1 MVLCRMKIIIMSEMF
16 IHPSVFFILGGLF
29 IPFLKGRI
37 KKGYMIFV
45 ALLAFFAVFIM
56 PYGTYGVYEFLE
68 WQLTFGNVDKLSKV
82 FAYIFTIMGVIGVI
96 YSIQVDNDGELIAAF
111 YYVGGAIGVTLAGDF
126 LTLFLFWEIM
136 AFSSVFLIWYRKSEF
151 SVEVGFRYLLWH
163 VTGGLILLA
172 GIILQYN
179 LSGDLTINH
188 STFHGWWPTDFQSLA
203 SFLIV
208 IGFIVNAAVPP
219 FGAWLP
225 DAYPAATV
233 TGAVFMS
240 AFTTKTAVYA
250 LIRVCSGSEIL
261 IILGVIMAIYGV
273 VYAVLENDVRRLLAY
288 HIISQVGY
296 MVAGVGLGTQ
306 MAINGVVAHA
316 FCHILY
322 KSLLFMGTG
331 SVLYMTGTAKLT
343 ELGGLY
349 KTMPRTMMY
358 TIIGGLSISAFPFFS
373 GFVSKSMT
381 VAAFGQEHLMWPFL
395 LLMLAS
401 AGTFLH
407 TGLKVPY
414 FIWFGK
420 DRGIKAQEP
429 PWNMELAMIIGS
441 LFCIGLGVFYQPLY
455 SLLPYPVHFHP
466 YTLYHVSE
474 TLQLLLFTQ
483 LGFFFLIK
491 KLWCENSISLDTD
504 WLPRKSAKALMWF
517 TNNPLSRIEYNIIG
531 EIYEFIIE
539 KPMMRVA
546 YYFMKI
552 DTVVVDGTINGIGKI
567 VMVCSQKMQKVQS
580 GQIQHYAMIMLTGV
594 IILIIIGVVLP

>member
-1 MVLCRMKIIIMSEMF
+1 MSEIF
-16 IHPSVFFILGGLF
+16 NIQFLHPSAIYLLGGLF
-29 IPFLKGRI
+29 IPLFKGRI
-37 KKGYMIFV
+37 KQGYMFFV
-45 ALLAFFAVFIM
+45 ALMAFFAVVNM
-56 PYGTYGVYEFLE
+56 PHGTYGVYEFLS
-68 WQLTFGNVDKLSKV
+68 WKLTFGDVDKLSKV

-96 YSIQVDNDGELIAAF
+96 YSIHVKNDGEHFAAF
-111 YYVGGAIGVTLAGDF
+111 YYVGGSLGVIFAGDF
-126 LTLFLFWEIM
+126 LTLFLFWEVM
-136 AFSSVFLIWYRKSEF
+136 AFSSVFLVWFRKSPA
-151 SVEVGFRYLLWH
+151 SVNSGFRYLLWH
-163 VTGGLILLA
+163 VAGGLILLA
-172 GIILQYN
+172 GIILQYSI
-179 LSGDLTINH
+179 SGDLSIKYLP
-188 STFHGWWPTDFQSLA
+188 FHGWWPTDLQSLA

-250 LIRVCSGSEIL
+250 LIRVCAGSEML

-273 VYAVLENDVRRLLAY
+273 VYAVLENDARRLLAY

-331 SVLYMTGTAKLT
+331 SVLYMAGTAKLT

-349 KTMPRTMMY
+349 KTMPRTMIY

-373 GFVSKSMT
+373 GFVSKSIT
-381 VAAFGQEHLMWPFL
+381 VAAFGEAHLTWAFMA
-395 LLMLAS
+395 LMLAS

-420 DRGIKAQEP
+420 DQGIKAKEP

-441 LFCIGLGVFYQPLY
+441 LFCVGLGVFYKSLY
-455 SLLPYPVHFHP
+455 ALLPYPVHFEP
-466 YTLYHVSE
+466 YTAYHTWE
-474 TLQLLLFTQ
+474 TLQVLLFTQ
-483 LGFFFLIK
+483 LGFFLLLK
-491 KLWCENSISLDTD
+491 KLWCEDTISLDTD
-504 WLPRKSAKALMWF
+504 WFPRKGAKAFRWF
-517 TNNPLSRIEYNIIG
+517 TKPLVNIEYNFIG
-531 EIYEFIIE
+531 EIYEFIIQ
-539 KPMMRVA
+539 KPIIGVA
-546 YYFMKI
+546 KNLKII
-552 DTVVVDGTINGIGKI
+552 DTVIVDGTINGISKLTLLW
-567 VMVCSQKMQKVQS
+567 SKKMQDAQS
-580 GQIQHYAMIMLTGV
+580 GQIQHYAMLMVAGFIALIV
-594 IILIIIGVVLP
+594 IVMVLS

>member
-1 MVLCRMKIIIMSEMF
+1 MKIIIMSEMF

-82 FAYIFTIMGVIGVI
+82 FAYIFCIMGIIGII
-96 YSIQVDNDGELIAAF
+96 YSIHVKNDGELLAAF
-111 YYVGGAIGVTLAGDF
+111 YYVGGALGVTLAGDF

-151 SVEVGFRYLLWH
+151 SVKVGFRYLLWH

-172 GIILQYN
+172 GIIIKYN

-188 STFHGWWPTDFQSLA
+188 FPFHGWWPADLQSLA
-203 SFLIV
+203 SFLII
-208 IGFIVNAAVPP
+208 IGFIINAAVPP

-250 LIRVCSGSEIL
+250 LIRVCAGSEIL
-261 IILGVIMAIYGV
+261 IILGVFMAIYGV
-273 VYAVLENDVRRLLAY
+273 VYAVLENDARRLLAY

-331 SVLYMTGTAKLT
+331 SVLYMVGTTKLT

-349 KTMPRTMMY
+349 KTMPRTMIY
-358 TIIGGLSISAFPFFS
+358 TIIGGLSISAFPLFS

-381 VAAFGQEHLMWPFL
+381 VAAFGEEHLMWAFL

-420 DRGIKAQEP
+420 DRGIKGKEP

-455 SLLPYPVHFHP
+455 LLLPYPTNFKP
-466 YTLYHVSE
+466 YTLYHISE

-504 WLPRKSAKALMWF
+504 WFPRKCAKVLMWF
-517 TNNPLSRIEYNIIG
+517 ANKPLSNLEYNYIG
-531 EIYEFIIE
+531 EVYEFIIQ
-539 KPMMRVA
+539 KPIMRVA

-552 DTVVVDGTINGIGKI
+552 DTVVVDGAINGVGKLA
-567 VMVCSQKMQKVQS
+567 MVCSQKMQKVQS
-580 GQIQHYAMIMLTGV
+580 GQIQHYAMIMLAGV

>member
-1 MVLCRMKIIIMSEMF
+1 MSEIF
-16 IHPSVFFILGGLF
+16 NIQFLHPSAIYLLGGLF
-29 IPFLKGRI
+29 IPLFKGRI
-37 KKGYMIFV
+37 KQGYMLFV
-45 ALLAFFAVFIM
+45 ALMAFLAVVNM
-56 PYGTYGVYEFLE
+56 PHGTYGVYEFLS
-68 WQLTFGNVDKLSKV
+68 WKLTFGDVDKLSKV

-96 YSIQVDNDGELIAAF
+96 YSIHVKNDGEHFAAF
-111 YYVGGAIGVTLAGDF
+111 YYVGGSLGVIFAGDF
-126 LTLFLFWEIM
+126 LTLFLFWEVM
-136 AFSSVFLIWYRKSEF
+136 AFSSVFLVWFRKSPA
-151 SVEVGFRYLLWH
+151 SVNSGFRYLLWH
-163 VTGGLILLA
+163 VAGGLILLA
-172 GIILQYN
+172 GIILQYSI
-179 LSGDLTINH
+179 SGDLSIKYLP
-188 STFHGWWPTDFQSLA
+188 FHGWWPTDLQSLA

-250 LIRVCSGSEIL
+250 LIRVCAGSEML

-273 VYAVLENDVRRLLAY
+273 VYAVLENDARRLLAY

-331 SVLYMTGTAKLT
+331 SVLYMAGTAKLT

-349 KTMPRTMMY
+349 KTMPRTMIY

-373 GFVSKSMT
+373 GFVSKSIT
-381 VAAFGQEHLMWPFL
+381 VAAFGEAHLTWAFMA
-395 LLMLAS
+395 LMLAS

-420 DRGIKAQEP
+420 DRGIKAKEP

-441 LFCIGLGVFYQPLY
+441 LFCVGLGVFYKSLY
-455 SLLPYPVHFHP
+455 ALLPYPVHFEP
-466 YTLYHVSE
+466 YTAYHTWE
-474 TLQLLLFTQ
+474 TLQVLLFTQ
-483 LGFFFLIK
+483 LGFFLLLK
-491 KLWCENSISLDTD
+491 KLWCKDTISLDTD
-504 WLPRKSAKALMWF
+504 WFPRKGAKAFRWF
-517 TNNPLSRIEYNIIG
+517 TKPLVNIEYNFIG
-531 EIYEFIIE
+531 EIYEFIIQ
-539 KPMMRVA
+539 KPIIGVA
-546 YYFMKI
+546 KILKII
-552 DTVVVDGTINGIGKI
+552 DTVIVDGTINGIGKLTLLW
-567 VMVCSQKMQKVQS
+567 SRKMQDAQS
-580 GQIQHYAMIMLTGV
+580 GQIQHYAMLMVAGFIALIV
-594 IILIIIGVVLP
+594 IVMVLS

>member
-1 MVLCRMKIIIMSEMF
+1 MMSEIF
-16 IHPSVFFILGGLF
+16 NIQFLHPSAIYLLGGLF
-29 IPFLKGRI
+29 IPLFKGRI
-37 KKGYMIFV
+37 KQGYMLFV
-45 ALLAFFAVFIM
+45 ALMAFLAVVNM
-56 PYGTYGVYEFLE
+56 PHGTYGVYEFLS
-68 WQLTFGNVDKLSKV
+68 WKLTFGDVDKLSKV

-96 YSIQVDNDGELIAAF
+96 YSIHVKNDGEHFAAF
-111 YYVGGAIGVTLAGDF
+111 YYVGGSLGVIFAGDF
-126 LTLFLFWEIM
+126 LTLFLFWEVM
-136 AFSSVFLIWYRKSEF
+136 AFSSVFLVWFRKSPA
-151 SVEVGFRYLLWH
+151 SVNSGFRYLLWH
-163 VTGGLILLA
+163 VAGGLILLA
-172 GIILQYN
+172 GIILQYSI
-179 LSGDLTINH
+179 SGDLSIKYLP
-188 STFHGWWPTDFQSLA
+188 FHGWWPTDLQSLA

-250 LIRVCSGSEIL
+250 LIRVCAGSEML

-273 VYAVLENDVRRLLAY
+273 VYAVLENDARRLLAY

-331 SVLYMTGTAKLT
+331 SVLYMAGTAKLT

-349 KTMPRTMMY
+349 KTMPRTMIY

-373 GFVSKSMT
+373 GFVSKSIT
-381 VAAFGQEHLMWPFL
+381 VAAFGEAHLTWVYMA
-395 LLMLAS
+395 LMLAS

-420 DRGIKAQEP
+420 DQGIKAKEP

-441 LFCIGLGVFYQPLY
+441 LFCVGLGVFYKSLY
-455 SLLPYPVHFHP
+455 ALLPYPVHFEP
-466 YTLYHVSE
+466 YTAYHTWE
-474 TLQLLLFTQ
+474 TLQVLFFTQ
-483 LGFFFLIK
+483 LGFFLLLK
-491 KLWCENSISLDTD
+491 KLWCEDTISLDTD
-504 WLPRKSAKALMWF
+504 WFPRKGAKAFMWF
-517 TNNPLSRIEYNIIG
+517 TKPLVNIEYNFIG
-531 EIYEFIIE
+531 EIYEFIIQ
-539 KPMMRVA
+539 KPIIGVA
-546 YYFMKI
+546 KILKII
-552 DTVVVDGTINGIGKI
+552 DTVIVDGTINGIGKLTLLW
-567 VMVCSQKMQKVQS
+567 SRKMQDAQS
-580 GQIQHYAMIMLTGV
+580 GQIQHYAMLMVAGFIALIV
-594 IILIIIGVVLP
+594 IVMVLS

>member
-1 MVLCRMKIIIMSEMF
+1 MSEIF
-16 IHPSVFFILGGLF
+16 NIQFLHPSAIYLLGGLF
-29 IPFLKGRI
+29 IPLFKGRI
-37 KKGYMIFV
+37 KQGYMLFV
-45 ALLAFFAVFIM
+45 ALMAFLAVVNM
-56 PYGTYGVYEFLE
+56 PHGTYGVYEFLS
-68 WQLTFGNVDKLSKV
+68 WKLTFGDVDKLSKV

-96 YSIQVDNDGELIAAF
+96 YSIHVKNDGEHFAAF
-111 YYVGGAIGVTLAGDF
+111 YYVGGSLGVIFAGDF
-126 LTLFLFWEIM
+126 LTLFLFWEVM
-136 AFSSVFLIWYRKSEF
+136 AFSSVFLVWFRKSPA
-151 SVEVGFRYLLWH
+151 SVNSGFRYLLWH
-163 VTGGLILLA
+163 VAGGLILLA
-172 GIILQYN
+172 GIILQYSI
-179 LSGDLTINH
+179 SGDLSIKYLP
-188 STFHGWWPTDFQSLA
+188 FHGWWPTDLQSLA
-203 SFLIV
+203 SFLII

-250 LIRVCSGSEIL
+250 LIRVCAGSEML

-273 VYAVLENDVRRLLAY
+273 VYAVLENDARRLLAY

-331 SVLYMTGTAKLT
+331 SVLYVAGTAKLT

-349 KTMPRTMMY
+349 KTMPRTMIY

-373 GFVSKSMT
+373 GFVSKSIT
-381 VAAFGQEHLMWPFL
+381 VAAFGEAHLTWAFMA
-395 LLMLAS
+395 LMLAS

-420 DRGIKAQEP
+420 DQGIKAKEP

-441 LFCIGLGVFYQPLY
+441 LFCVGLGVFYKSLY
-455 SLLPYPVHFHP
+455 ALLPYPVHFEP
-466 YTLYHVSE
+466 YTAYHTWE
-474 TLQLLLFTQ
+474 TLQVLLFTQ
-483 LGFFFLIK
+483 LGFFLLLK
-491 KLWCENSISLDTD
+491 KLWCEDTISLDTD
-504 WLPRKSAKALMWF
+504 WFPRKGAKAFRWV
-517 TNNPLSRIEYNIIG
+517 TKPLVNIEYNFIG
-531 EIYEFIIE
+531 EIYEFIIQ
-539 KPMMRVA
+539 KPIIGVA
-546 YYFMKI
+546 KILKII
-552 DTVVVDGTINGIGKI
+552 DTVIVDGTINGISKLTLLW
-567 VMVCSQKMQKVQS
+567 SRKMQDAQS
-580 GQIQHYAMIMLTGV
+580 GQIQHYAMLMVAGFISLIV
-594 IILIIIGVVLP
+594 IVMVLS

>member
-1 MVLCRMKIIIMSEMF
+1 MMSEIF
-16 IHPSVFFILGGLF
+16 NIQFLHPSAIYLLGGLF
-29 IPFLKGRI
+29 IPLFKGRI
-37 KKGYMIFV
+37 KQGYMLFV
-45 ALLAFFAVFIM
+45 ALMAFLAVVNM
-56 PYGTYGVYEFLE
+56 PHGTYGVYEFLS
-68 WQLTFGNVDKLSKV
+68 WKLTFGDVDKLSKV

-96 YSIQVDNDGELIAAF
+96 YSIHVKNDGEHFAAF
-111 YYVGGAIGVTLAGDF
+111 YYVGGSLGVIFAGDF
-126 LTLFLFWEIM
+126 LTLFLFWEVM
-136 AFSSVFLIWYRKSEF
+136 AFSSVFLVWFRKSPA
-151 SVEVGFRYLLWH
+151 SVNSGFRYLLWH
-163 VTGGLILLA
+163 VAGGLILLA
-172 GIILQYN
+172 GIILQYSI
-179 LSGDLTINH
+179 SGDLSIKYLP
-188 STFHGWWPTDFQSLA
+188 FHGWWPTDLQSLA

-250 LIRVCSGSEIL
+250 LIRVCAGSEML

-273 VYAVLENDVRRLLAY
+273 VYAVLENDARRLLAY

-331 SVLYMTGTAKLT
+331 SVLYMAGTAKLT

-349 KTMPRTMMY
+349 KTMPRTMIY

-373 GFVSKSMT
+373 GFVSKSIT
-381 VAAFGQEHLMWPFL
+381 VAAFGEAHLTWAFMA
-395 LLMLAS
+395 LMLAS

-420 DRGIKAQEP
+420 DQGIKAKEP

-441 LFCIGLGVFYQPLY
+441 LFCVGLGVFYKSLY
-455 SLLPYPVHFHP
+455 ALLPYPVHFEP
-466 YTLYHVSE
+466 YTAYHTWE
-474 TLQLLLFTQ
+474 TLQVLFFTQ
-483 LGFFFLIK
+483 LGFFLLLK
-491 KLWCENSISLDTD
+491 KLWCEDTISLDTD
-504 WLPRKSAKALMWF
+504 WFPRKGAKAFMWF
-517 TNNPLSRIEYNIIG
+517 TKPLVNIEYNFIG
-531 EIYEFIIE
+531 EIYEFIIQ
-539 KPMMRVA
+539 KPIIGVA
-546 YYFMKI
+546 KILKII
-552 DTVVVDGTINGIGKI
+552 DTVIVDGTINGIGKLTLLW
-567 VMVCSQKMQKVQS
+567 SRKMQDAQS
-580 GQIQHYAMIMLTGV
+580 GQIQHYAMLMVAGFIALIV
-594 IILIIIGVVLP
+594 IVMVLS

>member
-1 MVLCRMKIIIMSEMF
+1 MISDIFNIEF
-16 IHPSVFFILGGLF
+16 FHPSSYYIIGGLL
-29 IPFLKGRI
+29 IPLLKGRI
-37 KKGYMIFV
+37 KQSYMLLLS
-45 ALLAFFAVFIM
+45 LLAFFAVVNM
-56 PYGTYGVYEFLE
+56 PHGVFGVYEFLSWE
-68 WQLTFGNVDKLSKV
+68 LTFGNVDKLSKV

-96 YSIQVDNDGELIAAF
+96 YSFHVKNDGEHLSAF
-111 YYVGGAIGVTLAGDF
+111 YYVGGSLGVTLAGDF

-136 AFSSVFLIWYRKSEF
+136 AFSSVFLVWYRKIPS
-151 SVEVGFRYLLWH
+151 SVDSGFRYLLWH
-163 VTGGLILLA
+163 VIGGLILFS
-172 GIILQYN
+172 GIMIQYSV
-179 LSGDLTINH
+179 SGDLSIQYLP
-188 STFHGWWPTDFQSLA
+188 FHGWWPTDIQSLA
-203 SFLIV
+203 TFLIL

-250 LIRVCSGSEIL
+250 LIRVCAGSEIL
-261 IILGVIMAIYGV
+261 IILGVVMAIYGV
-273 VYAVLENDVRRLLAY
+273 VYAVLENDARRLLAY

-296 MVAGVGLGTQ
+296 MVAGTGLGTQ

-331 SVLYMTGTAKLT
+331 SVLYVTGTAKLS

-349 KTMPRTMMY
+349 KTMPRTMIY
-358 TIIGGLSISAFPFFS
+358 TIIGGLAISAFPLFS

-381 VAAFGQEHLMWPFL
+381 VAAFGEEHIMWAFIG
-395 LLMLAS
+395 LMLAS

-441 LFCIGLGVFYQPLY
+441 IFCIGLGIFYKPLY
-455 SLLPYPVHFHP
+455 ALLPYPVHFEP
-466 YTLYHVSE
+466 YTAYHTWE
-474 TLQLLLFTQ
+474 TLQILLFTQ
-483 LGFFFLIK
+483 LGFFLLLK
-491 KLWCENSISLDTD
+491 KLWCENTISMDTD
-504 WLPRKSAKALMWF
+504 WFPRKGAIVFMWF
-517 TNNPLSRIEYNIIG
+517 INKPLASFEFNFIG
-531 EIYEFIIE
+531 EVYEFIVQ
-539 KPMMRVA
+539 KPVLLVA
-546 YYFMKI
+546 RWFRWV
-552 DTVVVDGTINGIGKI
+552 DTFIVDKTFSEIANLTLIWSRMLQAI
-567 VMVCSQKMQKVQS
+567 QS
-580 GQIQHYAMIMLTGV
+580 GQIQHYAMIMVAGVLTLIVIV
-594 IILIIIGVVLP
+594 IILP

>member
-1 MVLCRMKIIIMSEMF
+1 MMSEIF
-16 IHPSVFFILGGLF
+16 NIQFLHPSAIYLLGGLF
-29 IPFLKGRI
+29 IPLFKGRI
-37 KKGYMIFV
+37 KQGYMLFV
-45 ALLAFFAVFIM
+45 ALMAFLAVVNM
-56 PYGTYGVYEFLE
+56 PHGTYGVYEFLS
-68 WQLTFGNVDKLSKV
+68 WKLTFGDVDKLSKV

-96 YSIQVDNDGELIAAF
+96 YSIHVKNDGEHFAAF
-111 YYVGGAIGVTLAGDF
+111 YYVGGSLGVIFAGDF
-126 LTLFLFWEIM
+126 LTLFLFWEVM
-136 AFSSVFLIWYRKSEF
+136 AFSSVFLVWFRKSPA
-151 SVEVGFRYLLWH
+151 SVNSGFRYLLWH
-163 VTGGLILLA
+163 VAGGLILLA
-172 GIILQYN
+172 GIILQYSI
-179 LSGDLTINH
+179 SGDLSIKYLP
-188 STFHGWWPTDFQSLA
+188 FHGWWPTDLQSLA

-250 LIRVCSGSEIL
+250 LIRVCAGSEML

-273 VYAVLENDVRRLLAY
+273 VYAVLENDARRLLAY

-331 SVLYMTGTAKLT
+331 SVLYVAGTAKLT

-349 KTMPRTMMY
+349 KTMPRTMIY

-373 GFVSKSMT
+373 GFVSKSIT
-381 VAAFGQEHLMWPFL
+381 VAAFGEAHLTWAFMA
-395 LLMLAS
+395 LMLAS

-420 DRGIKAQEP
+420 DQGIKAKEP

-441 LFCIGLGVFYQPLY
+441 LFCVGLGVFYKSLY
-455 SLLPYPVHFHP
+455 ALLPYPVHFEP
-466 YTLYHVSE
+466 YTAYHTWE
-474 TLQLLLFTQ
+474 TLQVLLFTQ
-483 LGFFFLIK
+483 LGFFLLLK
-491 KLWCENSISLDTD
+491 KLWCEETISLDTD
-504 WLPRKSAKALMWF
+504 WFPRKGAKAFRWF
-517 TNNPLSRIEYNIIG
+517 TKPLVNIEYNFIG
-531 EIYEFIIE
+531 EIYEFIIQ
-539 KPMMRVA
+539 KPIIGVA
-546 YYFMKI
+546 KILKII
-552 DTVVVDGTINGIGKI
+552 DTVIVDGTINGISKLTLLW
-567 VMVCSQKMQKVQS
+567 SRKMQDAQS
-580 GQIQHYAMIMLTGV
+580 GQIQHYAMLMVAGFIALIV
-594 IILIIIGVVLP
+594 IVMVLS